1 MGTAK
6 VIVAGLILAFVL
18 DRILLWLESM
28 GWINYRRRGFIR
40 GGASYHALEMQSVFD
55 PGAKELQQARF
66 QNQEERDDSGDPPV
80 TYEEE
85 G

>member
-1 MGTAK
+1 MRTMII
-6 VIVAGLILAFVL
+6 IVVVLTLAFIL
-18 DRILLWLESM
+18 DRALLWLESM

-40 GGASYHALEMQSVFD
+40 GGASYHALELQSVFD

-80 TYEEE
+80 TYGEE

>member
-1 MGTAK
+1 MRTMIIIG
-6 VIVAGLILAFVL
+6 VVLVLAFIL
-18 DRILLWLESM
+18 DRALLLLESI

-80 TYEEE
+80 KFEEE

>member
-1 MGTAK
+1 MRTL
-6 VIVAGLILAFVL
+6 IVFAVMLMLAFIL
-18 DRILLWLESM
+18 DRALLWVESM

-66 QNQEERDDSGDPPV
+66 QNLEERDDSGDPPA
-80 TYEEE
+80 TDEEE

>member
-6 VIVAGLILAFVL
+6 LIVAGLLLAFVL

-28 GWINYRRRGFIR
+28 SWINYRRRGFIR

-55 PGAKELQQARF
+55 PGAKQLQEARF
-66 QNQEERDDSGDPPV
+66 ENMGERDDSGDPPAPDG
-80 TYEEE
+80 EEV
-85 G
+85 

>member
-1 MGTAK
+1 MRTLII
-6 VIVAGLILAFVL
+6 IVVVLTLAFIL
-18 DRILLWLESM
+18 DRALLLLEWM